1 MKFEPSTRFLI
12 FLAIILAFILGLI
25 YLGQGDFALE
35 AWRDIWGV
43 ISG

>member
-1 MKFEPSTRFLI
+1 MKFEPSWRVT
-12 FLAIILAFILGLI
+12 IIIVAVLVFAVVLV
-25 YLGQGDFALE
+25 YQGHADLALE